1 MVFSQ
6 VITHRGTKSVYIH
19 YCITDG
25 EHCMLNSEL
34 IKREILEENF
44 DVVSAIGAEVIITGC
59 SEITEEDYESLTSK

>member
-1 MVFSQ
+1 
-6 VITHRGTKSVYIH
+6 
-19 YCITDG
+19 
-25 EHCMLNSEL
+25 MLNSEL